1 MNEEIFASSGI
12 LSGIFNQPIHHDMR
26 HFMLTP
32 WLASLTAGLSMMAVA
47 PAALADYPE
56 KPITFVVPSAA
67 GGSPDVLSRV
77 ITNELAKILN
87 TPVVID
93 NKPGAAGNIGILNI
107 ISKPADGYT
116 IGYGN
121 VNTLAVN
128 RSLFKKLPYDVDR
141 DLVPVAHAFDLYNV
155 MIVRADSP
163 YQSAA
168 AVIDAARKTPGK
180 LSFGA
185 PGVGT
190 TGHMSGEL
198 FRSMAK
204 IDVLYVPYNGGP
216 AALQDLLGGRTDY
229 LFANSS
235 EVVPLVTSGK
245 VRALGVTSLKRLPL
259 LPSVPTLDE
268 AGLKGY
274 ETVSWGG
281 IVASK
286 KVPQPIIDK
295 LNTAIQAALKT
306 PQVREGLA
314 RLGAVPA
321 GGTPAQFK
329 QMIDRETARWTEVVE
344 SAKIE
349 KLD

>member
-1 MNEEIFASSGI
+1 M
-12 LSGIFNQPIHHDMR
+12 
-26 HFMLTP
+26 
-32 WLASLTAGLSMMAVA
+32 
-47 PAALADYPE
+47 
-56 KPITFVVPSAA
+56 
-67 GGSPDVLSRV
+67 
-77 ITNELAKILN
+77 
-87 TPVVID
+87 VID

-107 ISKPADGYT
+107 LSKPANGYT

-128 RSLFKKLPYDVDR
+128 RALFKKLPYDVDR

-155 MIVRADSP
+155 MIVRGDAP
-163 YQSAA
+163 YQTATE
-168 AVIDAARKTPGK
+168 VIEAARKSPGK

-216 AALQDLLGGRTDY
+216 AALQDLLGGRIDY
-229 LFANSS
+229 MFANSS
-235 EVVPLVTSGK
+235 EVVPLAASGK

-259 LPSVPTLDE
+259 LPAVPTLDE
-268 AGLKGY
+268 SGLKGY

-281 IVASK
+281 VVASK
-286 KVPQPIIDK
+286 NVPQPIIDK

-306 PQVREGLA
+306 PKVREGLA
-314 RLGAVPA
+314 KLGAVPA

-329 QMIDRETARWTEVVE
+329 QMIDRETARWTRVIED
-344 SAKIE
+344 AKIE